1 MQATLPY
8 ALTPAPP
15 AERATI
21 TLALLILSFFW
32 IAILLILAYA
42 ARQGFYVFIQDPLF
56 LLPLLFP
63 ASFLTAAPFV
73 RRGIKPAILLA
84 IIPVILNIFLFTGIF
99 FLVLFLVRVDFTLF
113 FFLMLTVLLAAD
125 ILLFFLLTLLARSL
139 RPTCA
144 ESFSLPP
151 APYRSSNA

>member
-1 MQATLPY
+1 MQAILSY
-8 ALTPAPP
+8 ALKPARP

-73 RRGIKPAILLA
+73 RRGIKSAILLA

-99 FLVLFLVRVDFTLF
+99 FLTLFSTGMEFNLFLILI
-113 FFLMLTVLLAAD
+113 LMVLLAAD
-125 ILLFFLLTLLARSL
+125 ILLFFLLTLLARSF
-139 RPTCA
+139 RPTSA
-144 ESFSLPP
+144 ETFCSPP
-151 APYRSSNA
+151 AS